1 MSNLSI
7 YQEKILS
14 LAAKN
19 KKIIALKDFNRSFE
33 MRNPMCGDEVKVRI
47 KLVEDK
53 IIDISAVVR
62 GCALCEASAGLVVVL
77 FKNKNVPDEKFLN
90 EYYDIMDKTIVT
102 KGNEGCLFQNKMYE
116 TEDVQVKDIS
126 GAGDTFLAGLV
137 VEYLK
142 SNDIVKS
149 IKFAQ
154 ECTKIV
160 VQKHGVS
167 TI

>member
-1 MSNLSI
+1 LYLFADIGRLSKPTGFVYFSY
-7 YQEKILS
+7 YQEKILG

-62 GCALCEASAGLVVVL
+62 GCALCEASAGLVVEL

-90 EYYDIMDKTIVT
+90 EFL
-102 KGNEGCLFQNKMYE
+102 GWLEN
-116 TEDVQVKDIS
+116 TE
-126 GAGDTFLAGLV
+126 
-137 VEYLK
+137 K
-142 SNDIVKS
+142 SFSDQLPIEMEIFEPIRE
-149 IKFAQ
+149 IKNRIF
-154 ECTKIV
+154 I
-160 VQKHGVS
+160 
-167 TI
+167 

>member
-1 MSNLSI
+1 MNNLSI
-7 YQEKILS
+7 YQEKILG

-62 GCALCEASAGLVVVL
+62 GCALCEASAGLVVEL

-90 EYYDIMDKTIVT
+90 EFLSWLENT
-102 KGNEGCLFQNKMYE
+102 E
-116 TEDVQVKDIS
+116 TSFSDQLPIEMEI
-126 GAGDTFLAGLV
+126 F
-137 VEYLK
+137 EP
-142 SNDIVKS
+142 IRE
-149 IKFAQ
+149 IKNRHKCITMPFEAT
-154 ECTKIV
+154 CRSV
-160 VQKHGVS
+160 DCRDN
-167 TI
+167 

>member
-1 MSNLSI
+1 MNNLSI
-7 YQEKILS
+7 YQEKILG

-62 GCALCEASAGLVVVL
+62 GCALCEASAGLVVEL

-90 EYYDIMDKTIVT
+90 EFLSWLE
-102 KGNEGCLFQNKMYE
+102 N
-116 TEDVQVKDIS
+116 TEKASQINYQLKWRFLNLLEKLKIDIS
-126 GAGDTFLAGLV
+126 V
-137 VEYLK
+137 
-142 SNDIVKS
+142 
-149 IKFAQ
+149 
-154 ECTKIV
+154 
-160 VQKHGVS
+160 
-167 TI
+167 

>member
-19 KKIIALKDFNRSFE
+19 KKIIALEDFNLSFE

-62 GCALCEASAGLVVVL
+62 GWALCEASAGLVVDL

-90 EYYDIMDKTIVT
+90 EFLSWLDNTE
-102 KGNEGCLFQNKMYE
+102 KGLSDHLPIEMEVFEPIREIKNRHKCITMPFEATC
-116 TEDVQVKDIS
+116 
-126 GAGDTFLAGLV
+126 
-137 VEYLK
+137 
-142 SNDIVKS
+142 KS
-149 IKFAQ
+149 IDLKENQ
-154 ECTKIV
+154 EINQGIQNVSQTK
-160 VQKHGVS
+160 
-167 TI
+167 